1 MKKTKNIAD
10 ATQRLL
16 AEYKGGSMDPIWH
29 EIIDMIDKEV
39 IGNDEVIK
47 KSENISRVEENDMAV
62 RNIVRK
68 KQRELLHD
76 ENEETITARGAIAL
90 VLDDYRISAT
100 TPEGD
105 SYMRTS
111 LDRAVGLIIS
121 AIESYVL
128 PKGREFVEGKGSPD
142 LAAALVPLYM
152 QQLEVLGIAIN
163 EKIEGAKGL

>member
-76 ENEETITARGAIAL
+76 EN
-90 VLDDYRISAT
+90 
-100 TPEGD
+100 
-105 SYMRTS
+105 
-111 LDRAVGLIIS
+111 
-121 AIESYVL
+121 
-128 PKGREFVEGKGSPD
+128 
-142 LAAALVPLYM
+142 
-152 QQLEVLGIAIN
+152 
-163 EKIEGAKGL
+163 